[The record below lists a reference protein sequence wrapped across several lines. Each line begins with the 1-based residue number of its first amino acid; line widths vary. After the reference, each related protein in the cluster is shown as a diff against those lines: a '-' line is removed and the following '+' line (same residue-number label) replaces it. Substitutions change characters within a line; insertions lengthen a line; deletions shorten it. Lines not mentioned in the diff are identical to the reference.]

1 MVNVEIKYNENNWIN
16 IGLVYCEWNFK
27 LISFNFSV
35 IWDLFY
41 FFKEICVLWIIN
53 EIINII

>member
-35 IWDLFY
+35 IVDLFY